1 MAVKNQTHP
10 ETKLST
16 KSKSSEFSFNLL
28 IKSTSFIFF
37 SIKIR
42 LEMAEIAIWLRKTKP
57 NKPNRK
63 PDQPNRPKPPRSLI
77 FCELSL
83 HAKFQFPRLCL
94 SYISTQDSYIAGKNQ
109 ANQTKPKKPN
119 QPSCLKPLGL
129 SYFCELSLHTKFQ
142 LPRLCLSC
150 ISMVEDGEKKEEKRR
165 ISSFNG
171 YLSHSSSRVEFE
183 LGLGLRLTNIEIC
196 HYIASPSPDIYS
208 CKSSMQ
214 Y

>member
-28 IKSTSFIFF
+28 IKSTNFIFF

-63 PDQPNRPKPPRSLI
+63 PDQPNCPKPIKSL
-77 FCELSL
+77 FFVSWVCMPNFSFLGY
-83 HAKFQFPRLCL
+83 AWVTFPPK
-94 SYISTQDSYIAGKNQ
+94 IAILLRKTKL
-109 ANQTKPKKPN
+109 TKPNQKPN
-119 QPSCLKPLGL
+119 QPSCLKLLRL
-129 SYFCELSLHTKFQ
+129 SYFCELNLHTKFQ

-150 ISMVEDGEKKEEKRR
+150 ISMVEDGEKRKEKKK

-183 LGLGLRLTNIEIC
+183 LGLGLRLTNYEV
-196 HYIASPSPDIYS
+196 
-208 CKSSMQ
+208 KF
-214 Y
+214 